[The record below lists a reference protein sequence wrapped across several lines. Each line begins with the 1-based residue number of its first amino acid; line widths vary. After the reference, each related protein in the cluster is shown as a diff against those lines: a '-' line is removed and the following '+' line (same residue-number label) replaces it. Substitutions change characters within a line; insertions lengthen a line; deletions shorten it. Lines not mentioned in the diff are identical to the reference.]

1 MLHKAINTI
10 TEADLQRLIDE
21 GGREDVQL
29 EFKQALPGNSDDG
42 KKEFLKDVTAMANS
56 SGGDIIYGIREDR
69 SNPDE
74 AGKAVELVGVGAA
87 GVGADAAKLW
97 MTELLNSS
105 VEERVLG
112 VAIRDVP
119 LSAGGFALV
128 VRVPK
133 SWNSP
138 HVVRHKNHWR
148 FYARN
153 SAGVYAMNVT
163 ELRAAFLFAD
173 TLSQRLEEFRR
184 GRLSEITEQVYPGL
198 RRDSDWTESPP
209 SDKLHKR
216 TSALVI
222 HLQAF
227 DSVKPGYALD
237 IAGALSAED
246 EKLKLC
252 GDDYGEPRRR
262 LNFDGLHVSSD
273 NGYLQVYRSGAT
285 EEVNLGEMKDD
296 NLDGNTFDTHCFGA
310 TELDRAIFKG
320 VGRRLALLKGLGVT
334 SPVLVS
340 LYLVNVKGCKLFVRH
355 VTYIDDQPAHYR
367 YKLSEHTIDRARL
380 SLSGII
386 VDNLQELPLEGEVR
400 GVPQDWITA
409 QALMHPYCDSI
420 WNAAGYPRSSYFD
433 TEGKWLGA
441 VDRRSVR

>member
-10 TEADLQRLIDE
+10 TEADLCRLVED
-21 GGREDVQL
+21 GRREEVQL

-42 KKEFLKDVTAMANS
+42 KREFLKDVTAMANS

-74 AGKAVELVGVGAA
+74 AGKAAELVGVGTA

-105 VEERVLG
+105 VEERILG
-112 VAIRDVP
+112 VVIHDVA

-163 ELRAAFLFAD
+163 ELRAAFLLTD
-173 TLSQRLEEFRR
+173 VLSQHLEGFRHERLR
-184 GRLSEITEQVYPGL
+184 EITENVYPAL
-198 RRDSDWTESPP
+198 SDEVDWAAHKP
-209 SDKLHKR
+209 SDSNRQR

-222 HLQAF
+222 HLQPF
-227 DSVKPGYALD
+227 DSVKPGYTLD
-237 IAGALSAED
+237 ITDAVNAGGES
-246 EKLKLC
+246 LKLC

-262 LNFDGLHVSSD
+262 LNFDGIIVSNN

-285 EEVNLGEMKDD
+285 EEVNLGEMTG
-296 NLDGNTFDTHCFGA
+296 NLDGNTFDAHCFGA

-320 VGRRLALLKGLGVT
+320 VGRRLALLKSLGVT

-340 LYLVNVKGCKLFVRH
+340 LSLVNVKGCKLFLRQIAYVG
-355 VTYIDDQPAHYR
+355 DQPSHTF
-367 YKLSEHTIDRARL
+367 YKLSEHAIDRARL
-380 SLSGII
+380 SLSGI
-386 VDNLQELPLEGEVR
+386 VVENLQELPLEGEV
-400 GVPQDWITA
+400 GDAPQHWLTA
-409 QALMHPYCDSI
+409 QGVMRPYCDSI
-420 WNAAGYPRSSYFD
+420 WNAVGYSRSSYFD
-433 TEGKWLGA
+433 EEGKWLGA
-441 VDRRSVR
+441 VCRTSVR

>member
-10 TEADLQRLIDE
+10 TEADLQRLVDE
-21 GGREDVQL
+21 GRREDVQL

-42 KKEFLKDVTAMANS
+42 KKEFLKDVSAMANS

-74 AGKAVELVGVGAA
+74 AGKAAELVGLGAA
-87 GVGADAAKLW
+87 GIGADAAKLW

-105 VEERVLG
+105 VEERILG
-112 VAIRDVP
+112 VAIHDVQ

-163 ELRAAFLFAD
+163 ELRAAFLLTDA
-173 TLSQRLEEFRR
+173 LSQRLEEFRR
-184 GRLSEITEQVYPGL
+184 GRLREITENVYPKL
-198 RRDSDWTESPP
+198 SDEMDWAAHKP
-209 SDKLHKR
+209 SDSNRKR

-222 HLQAF
+222 HLQPF

-237 IAGALSAED
+237 IADALNAGGE
-246 EKLKLC
+246 ELKLC

-262 LNFDGLHVSSD
+262 LNFDGILVSND

-285 EEVNLGEMKDD
+285 EEVNLGEMTD
-296 NLDGNTFDTHCFGA
+296 NLDGNTFDAPCFGA
-310 TELDRAIFKG
+310 TELDRAVFKG
-320 VGRRLALLKGLGVT
+320 MGRRLALLKSLGVT
-334 SPVLVS
+334 SPILVS
-340 LYLVNVKGCKLFVRH
+340 LSLVNVKGCKLFLRH
-355 VTYIDDQPAHYR
+355 VAYVGDQPSHNF
-367 YKLSEHTIDRARL
+367 YKLSEHAIDRARL
-380 SLSGII
+380 SLSGIVI
-386 VDNLQELPLEGEVR
+386 EHLQELPLEGQV
-400 GVPQDWITA
+400 GDAPQHWVTA
-409 QALMHPYCDSI
+409 QGLMRPYCDSI

-433 TEGKWLGA
+433 KEGKWLGA
-441 VDRRSVR
+441 VYRPSVR

>member
-1 MLHKAINTI
+1 MLYKAINTI
-10 TEADLQRLIDE
+10 TEADLKRLIDE
-21 GGREDVQL
+21 GRSEDIQL

-42 KKEFLKDVTAMANS
+42 KREFLKDVTAMANS
-56 SGGDIIYGIREDR
+56 SGGDIIYGVREDR

-74 AGKAVELVGVGAA
+74 AGKAAELVGVGSA

-97 MTELLNSS
+97 MMELLNSS
-105 VEERVLG
+105 VEERILG
-112 VAIRDVP
+112 VAIHDVP
-119 LSAGGFALV
+119 FGAGGFALV
-128 VRVPK
+128 VRIPK

-163 ELRAAFLFAD
+163 ELRAAFLLTD
-173 TLSQRLEEFRR
+173 VLSQRLEEFRR
-184 GRLSEITEQVYPGL
+184 ERLREITENIYPALSDVMNWAGL
-198 RRDSDWTESPP
+198 KP
-209 SDKLHKR
+209 SNSNAKR
-216 TSALVI
+216 TSGLVM

-237 IAGALSAED
+237 IADALKAGGEQ
-246 EKLKLC
+246 LKLC
-252 GDDYGEPRRR
+252 GNDYGEPSRR
-262 LNFDGLHVSSD
+262 LNFDGLLVSND

-285 EEVNLGEMKDD
+285 EEVNLGEMTD
-296 NLDGNTFDTHCFGA
+296 NLDGNTFDAQCFGA

-340 LYLVNVKGCKLFVRH
+340 LTLVNVKGCKLFLRQIIYVG
-355 VTYIDDQPAHYR
+355 DQPSHNF
-367 YKLSEHTIDRARL
+367 YKLSEHAIDRARL
-380 SLSGII
+380 SLSGI
-386 VDNLQELPLEGEVR
+386 VVENLQELPLEGEV
-400 GVPQDWITA
+400 GDAPQHWFTA
-409 QALMHPYCDSI
+409 QGLMRPYCDSI

-433 TEGKWLGA
+433 DEGKWLG
-441 VDRRSVR
+441 DIRRTSVR